1 MSKQLGKQWSQRQD
15 LEPFKTLSARSLGTK
30 MWMQVPVFAGYAAFD
45 DTLSWI
51 VINIFLNHDTDKFV
65 NLWSK

>member
-30 MWMQVPVFAGYAAFD
+30 MLTQVPEFASYAAFD
-45 DTLSWI
+45 DTPSWI
-51 VINIFLNHDTDKFV
+51 VINILNHNTDKCV